1 MEGMGQ
7 SLSIHRE
14 MTFDSR
20 DLLTSIISFVLG
32 AVSVLYALSIHD
44 TEASFFLPTV
54 AASGPA
60 NQLFLR
66 PLPAGNLPLGRVSHS
81 IAGNTGSKC
90 ASWESLLA
98 ACATESRFSR
108 HTAHHRVGH
117 SGPVAAALMRMAMRE
132 PMPPAMR
139 AAIIPPREFIPMVR
153 TNPTRSQSRGSF
165 EELLMGA
172 VNR

>member
-14 MTFDSR
+14 MTFNSR

-54 AASGPA
+54 AASGLA

-81 IAGNTGSKC
+81 IAGNTCSKC

-108 HTAHHRVGH
+108 HTAPQRKHH
-117 SGPVAAALMRMAMRE
+117 
-132 PMPPAMR
+132 
-139 AAIIPPREFIPMVR
+139 
-153 TNPTRSQSRGSF
+153 TNPRAGLSPAACRLQNGQHQGK
-165 EELLMGA
+165 LLPTDIAGIGMRHPYPPL
-172 VNR
+172 VIVST